1 MKIKKMILIGLCII
15 CLVGCKKKIPEGISN
30 EMFEIGQDAMEVTE
44 KFLNEDMSRREAVDE
59 LTDLGQKGLD
69 ICMKEEDDGTLD
81 EKYYSDRLVEQT
93 ILLIGENMCIVD
105 GEHDVKETLITLE
118 DLLD

>member
-1 MKIKKMILIGLCII
+1 MTLD
-15 CLVGCKKKIPEGISN
+15 VN
-30 EMFEIGQDAMEVTE
+30 
-44 KFLNEDMSRREAVDE
+44 RREAVDE

-69 ICMKEEDDGTLD
+69 ICMKEDHDGTLD

-105 GEHDVKETLITLE
+105 GEHDVKEALVTLK
-118 DLLD
+118 DLLDWVSANGTAVVIEKIEWRKDK